1 MTGDSDFR
9 VLKMTSNWQK
19 MLNIAG
25 TLSLKESNN
34 VEYCWQQAMPKMHC
48 YSLANLYL
56 CSAFCVYMYSMYFE
70 VPDSTSNEY
79 LSIARFI
86 VWYAVLQ
93 KSSKIR
99 YTAVVTPW
107 GTGLPNF
114 ILLFTTM
121 LPFLKF
127 KISKFWKLLRLD

>member
-1 MTGDSDFR
+1 MS
-9 VLKMTSNWQK
+9 
-19 MLNIAG
+19 
-25 TLSLKESNN
+25 
-34 VEYCWQQAMPKMHC
+34 
-48 YSLANLYL
+48 
-56 CSAFCVYMYSMYFE
+56 FE

-79 LSIARFI
+79 LSIARFM

-93 KSSKIR
+93 KSSKIK
-99 YTAVVTPW
+99 YTAVVTPL

-127 KISKFWKLLRLD
+127 KISKFWKLLRLDCRYGTS